1 MLVSVFVPSN
11 AVPPVERLYQLIELV
26 PAFVPKFKSA
36 MVGLALSAL
45 QNVCVAVGIKV
56 TGCVLTTIAPDTALN
71 LLQPLAV
78 LIFA

>member
-1 MLVSVFVPSN
+1 
-11 AVPPVERLYQLIELV
+11 
-26 PAFVPKFKSA
+26 

-78 LIFA
+78 LIFAK